1 MEIDAIRASI
11 QKGSFFVTDHA
22 LTEGFKDGISVADML
37 HVVQTGKIIEQYPG
51 RKRCLVYGHNS
62 AAIPVHVVIDC
73 SAGRSVDIVTTYV
86 PQRDEWIKSQV
97 RKKTKAVGKKACP
110 ECSTVMR
117 QGRTTL
123 HFERG
128 GFYADVEN
136 VNAMLCGRCG
146 ARSVPGRTALKIS
159 DAVERLF
166 RAGKDLDMT
175 GISFHK
181 LAS

>member
-1 MEIDAIRASI
+1 MDKKPNSKKGKAI
-11 QKGSFFVTDHA
+11 GS
-22 LTEGFKDGISVADML
+22 
-37 HVVQTGKIIEQYPG
+37 
-51 RKRCLVYGHNS
+51 
-62 AAIPVHVVIDC
+62 
-73 SAGRSVDIVTTYV
+73 
-86 PQRDEWIKSQV
+86 
-97 RKKTKAVGKKACP
+97 KACP
-110 ECSTVMR
+110 ECGTAMR
-117 QGRTTL
+117 RGRTTL

-146 ARSVPGRTALKIS
+146 TRSIPGQTAIKIS
-159 DAVERLF
+159 DAVDRLF